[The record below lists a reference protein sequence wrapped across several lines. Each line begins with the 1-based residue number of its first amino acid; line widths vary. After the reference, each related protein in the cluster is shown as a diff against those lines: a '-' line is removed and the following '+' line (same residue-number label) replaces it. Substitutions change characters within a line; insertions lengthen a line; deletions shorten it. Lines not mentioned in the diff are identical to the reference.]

1 MTSDAPFIRI
11 PPIPSARTLLNLF
24 TGGYIALMAWEIWSR
39 TITVWLLG
47 GPLEPPGLVLS
58 LVNRFAGT
66 HYDSSMP
73 IPWANAT
80 FAHYVIGIVGYPLMY
95 YIFSRGLKGWDFILD
110 AAVWLIFTV
119 FVLYALATGPA
130 GGASVLEVRSQQAP
144 WLASRSACLKSKTRV
159 ACVRDLTLARIAAV
173 RTQSKAARSADAKGT
188 SLGPF
193 AFRCETP
200 DGLLNITY
208 VNVKPGFAW
217 IARKK
222 GGSML
227 QQQRSGSGARYEG
240 DGTLFWE
247 AQGEA
252 RWRDQTNDPEVTCKR
267 VEGPG
272 Q

>member
-1 MTSDAPFIRI
+1 MHRI
-11 PPIPSARTLLNLF
+11 AV
-24 TGGYIALMAWEIWSR
+24 LMATAAFSGVAFADDPTACKSVPPKSIELVICKSPM
-39 TITVWLLG
+39 LSALNAELG
-47 GPLEPPGLVLS
+47 
-58 LVNRFAGT
+58 R
-66 HYDSSMP
+66 
-73 IPWANAT
+73 
-80 FAHYVIGIVGYPLMY
+80 
-95 YIFSRGLKGWDFILD
+95 
-110 AAVWLIFTV
+110 
-119 FVLYALATGPA
+119 LYALATGPA

-173 RTQSKAARSADAKGT
+173 RTQSKAARSADAKGP

-193 AFRCETP
+193 AFRCETA

-217 IARKK
+217 IVRKK